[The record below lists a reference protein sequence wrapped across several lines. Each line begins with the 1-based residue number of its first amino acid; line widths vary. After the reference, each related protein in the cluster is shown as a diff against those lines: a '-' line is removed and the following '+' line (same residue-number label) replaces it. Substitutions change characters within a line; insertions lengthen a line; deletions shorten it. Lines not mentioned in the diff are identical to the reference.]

1 MKNPVH
7 FERSFILMA
16 AIVVAVC
23 SFSSPVNAACVA
35 GQPCVTPLTPDTDP
49 FDRIIDPNQPGTPNN
64 PKLDMGNPYI
74 ACDADFMNQIYAKAF
89 IEAERETVI
98 NNSIIIKPDS
108 VLEYSCYDQI
118 AARVA
123 TDAGPLFSEQ
133 NWTPNSV
140 PNPNSGNISISVN
153 MGATRLDDSI
163 ERLVLESLDT
173 YANNSPNGAFFND
186 FLGGAAAGDN
196 NTFST
201 TVAGVG
207 SVCDFMYNMHYIAK
221 CDDFALNAP
230 FITFE
235 DFGGTGIL
243 NLTNPVTDTRTLPPA
258 PFPQCPAG
266 HQITPA
272 LINLAKNYDPA
283 NPNQVWPYVAF
294 DPVNA
299 YLDLMLSPRPASA
312 SGRPAI
318 TCQDPIPTGVMVNYV
333 EYGQDL
339 AGNQIIVTPPYQ
351 YEDKVC
357 PNPGC
362 YFDNNNNASPGDD
375 RCVQIP

>member
-1 MKNPVH
+1 MKNPVN
-7 FERSFILMA
+7 FERSFVLMV
-16 AIVVAVC
+16 AIMVAVC
-23 SFSSPVNAACVA
+23 SFSSPSDAACVA

-64 PKLDMGNPYI
+64 PKLDIGDPYV

-98 NNSIIIKPDS
+98 NNSIILKPDS

-118 AARVA
+118 AAAVA
-123 TDAGPLFSEQ
+123 TAAGPLFSELD
-133 NWTPNSV
+133 WPYNSV

-153 MGATRLDDSI
+153 MGATHLDGSI

-173 YANNSPNGAFFND
+173 YANNSPNGAFFHD
-186 FLGGAAAGDN
+186 FLGGAATGDN

-201 TVAGVG
+201 TVGGVG
-207 SVCDFMYNMHYIAK
+207 GVCDFMYNVYHIAK

-243 NLTNPVTDTRTLPPA
+243 NLLTTDPRTLPPA

-266 HQITPA
+266 HRITA
-272 LINLAKNYDPA
+272 DLINLAKNYDPG
-283 NPNQVWPYVAF
+283 NPHQVWPYAAF
-294 DPVNA
+294 DNPVDTH
-299 YLDLMLSPRPASA
+299 LDLILSPRPASG
-312 SGRPAI
+312 GRPAI
-318 TCQDPIPTGVMVNYV
+318 VCEDPIPTGVMVNYV

-339 AGNQIIVTPPYQ
+339 AGNQVIVTPPYQ
-351 YEDKVC
+351 YQDKVC

-375 RCVQIP
+375 QCVQTP